1 MSCGRSFFLERK
13 RSMSQR
19 KIEIKVRL
27 NRKEAEALNQRVRK
41 SRLSREAYL
50 RHLIDGTVPREAP
63 PPDYYAMMRE
73 LYRIGNSLNQVAQKA
88 HTLNVV
94 DVQRYDAG
102 VRQLEAAIKKITEAV
117 ILPQPMEQTGAPH
130 SRGTLRGGDPLR
142 NDESFNACSE
152 SGKRSVV

>member
-1 MSCGRSFFLERK
+1 
-13 RSMSQR
+13 MSQR

-117 ILPQPMEQTGAPH
+117 ILPQPMEQTGALH
-130 SRGTLRGGDPLR
+130 SRGTLWGEEPPR